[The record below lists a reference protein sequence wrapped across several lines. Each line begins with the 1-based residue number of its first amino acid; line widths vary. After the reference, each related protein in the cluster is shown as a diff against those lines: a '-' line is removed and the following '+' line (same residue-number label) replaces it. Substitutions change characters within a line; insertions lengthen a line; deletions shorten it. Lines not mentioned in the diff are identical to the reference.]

1 MVVAIDFHLDSQA
14 AMLLAVVGYLLD
26 DTFCVE
32 GALYGLAPATIRE
45 IGMSLATV
53 CFI

>member
-32 GALYGLAPATIRE
+32 GALYGLAPATIRG
-45 IGMSLATV
+45 IWIQHGR
-53 CFI
+53 I